1 MRSELSAVTRRMI
14 VERRIAH
21 VVGLM
26 LGSISFAMLILGA
39 FAGQ

>member
-1 MRSELSAVTRRMI
+1 MI

-26 LGSISFAMLILGA
+26 LGSISFAMLILRA